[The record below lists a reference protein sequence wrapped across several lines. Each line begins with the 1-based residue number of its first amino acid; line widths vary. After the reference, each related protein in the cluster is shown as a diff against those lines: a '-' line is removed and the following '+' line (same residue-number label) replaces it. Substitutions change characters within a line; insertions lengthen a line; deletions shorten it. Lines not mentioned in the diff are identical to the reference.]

1 MVHSIAMLFPV
12 AALAIAVFSPTT
24 VEGIQDLLGS
34 LDKLQNAIRPRH
46 CGHLYEAGQTAISV
60 YTIYHKAAG
69 ESGQLVRCILDYGNA
84 GWTVILMRDIN
95 QNNIFSFY
103 KNWTEYASGFGS
115 PEGEYWIGNRA
126 LHALTSG
133 EEMALRMW
141 LWRPEKG
148 YLDID
153 YGRFKISSEEDY
165 FRISVDDYKGPKGW
179 DALTRA
185 NGQPFQTFD
194 RDTTKNNEHV
204 NCASVRRGA
213 WWYESN
219 CEGPNLTGVNF
230 NGKHIFPGTGI
241 QWLNH
246 SFEGVDW
253 STFSHAPVY
262 MMIKP
267 AVGGQ
272 YPHPR

>member
-1 MVHSIAMLFPV
+1 MVHSVALLFPA
-12 AALAIAVFSPTT
+12 AALAMAVFSPTT
-24 VEGIQDLLGS
+24 VDGIQDLLGS
-34 LDKLQNAIRPRH
+34 LGRLQNAVRPRH
-46 CGHLYEAGQTAISV
+46 CAHLYEAGQKV
-60 YTIYHKAAG
+60 FDVFTIYHKAAS
-69 ESGQLVRCILDYGNA
+69 ESGQLVYCLLGYDKA
-84 GWTVILMRDIN
+84 GWTVILKRDHN
-95 QNNIFSFY
+95 ENIFSFY

-133 EEMALRMW
+133 EEEMALQIW
-141 LWRPEKG
+141 LHKPEKG

-153 YGRFKISSEEDY
+153 YGRFKISSEEDG
-165 FRISVDDYKGPKGW
+165 FRISVSDYKGPKGW
-179 DALTRA
+179 DTLTRA

-194 RDTTKNNEHV
+194 RYTTKNNKHV

-230 NGKHIFPGTGI
+230 DGKHYFPGTGV

-262 MMIKP
+262 MLIKP
-267 AVGGQ
+267 AGSGRN
-272 YPHPR
+272 PLRR